1 MRVWMLQSSDSGTFH
16 LASDVNHRL
25 THIRSPKNWQ
35 GFNVAGEHLHF
46 ITDDH
51 KAGGHLLEVKAKKVE
66 MQMAIVANV
75 HVELPTTEDFNNAK
89 LTTDDAGLKKVE
101 G

>member
-1 MRVWMLQSSDSGTFH
+1 M
-16 LASDVNHRL
+16 
-25 THIRSPKNWQ
+25 
-35 GFNVAGEHLHF
+35 
-46 ITDDH
+46 
-51 KAGGHLLEVKAKKVE
+51 LEVKGDTVE
-66 MQMAIVANV
+66 MGMAVVANV